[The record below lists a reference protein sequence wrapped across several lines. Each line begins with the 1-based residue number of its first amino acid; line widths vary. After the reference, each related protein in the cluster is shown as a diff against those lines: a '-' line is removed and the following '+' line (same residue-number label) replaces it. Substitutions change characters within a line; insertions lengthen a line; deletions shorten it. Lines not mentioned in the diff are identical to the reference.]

1 MDLQQVEQQMDCDV
15 ATLLAMTG
23 RVTRIVEKTLVVWIA
38 TSLRS
43 SQ

>member
-1 MDLQQVEQQMDCDV
+1 MDYPNYAAQVEQQMDCDV

-23 RVTRIVEKTLVVWIA
+23 WGVARIGET
-38 TSLRS
+38 TSLPHP